1 MTSMTLF
8 YELIQVALGN
18 RTVLSRTP
26 SETEWHDLYKMCQK
40 QSVTGVALD
49 ALESLSEQRQKP
61 PLDLLYQW
69 IGYVEQ
75 IKQQNLRVNRRC
87 MEITRMFTEAG
98 FKSCILKGQGNARM
112 YPNPLARTA
121 GDIDVWVSGLTD
133 NTDDSLR

>member
-1 MTSMTLF
+1 MTSMMRYSRT
-8 YELIQVALGN
+8 YCRCNRIINGQVALGN
-18 RTVLSRTP
+18 RVVLSRTP

-69 IGYVEQ
+69 IGDAEQ

-87 MEITRMFTEAG
+87 VEISRMFAEVG
-98 FKSCILKGQGNARM
+98 FKTCILKGQGMQKCMRI
-112 YPNPLARTA
+112 R
-121 GDIDVWVSGLTD
+121 WQGLRGT
-133 NTDDSLR
+133 SIFG